1 MGLKV
6 TERQAA
12 GVTILDI
19 NGRIVLGKETAL
31 LRDTIR
37 NLITQGRKSILLNL
51 NEVPYIDSIGIG
63 ELASAFIAVRRE
75 GGDLKLLNLTKKVR
89 DMVEVVKLG
98 TIFELFEDEAAALKS
113 FAREQKQEPGSLA
126 RTVHG
131 RRAQQRRGIRSECQS
146 VRVRQ

>member
-126 RTVHG
+126 RTG
-131 RRAQQRRGIRSECQS
+131 
-146 VRVRQ
+146 